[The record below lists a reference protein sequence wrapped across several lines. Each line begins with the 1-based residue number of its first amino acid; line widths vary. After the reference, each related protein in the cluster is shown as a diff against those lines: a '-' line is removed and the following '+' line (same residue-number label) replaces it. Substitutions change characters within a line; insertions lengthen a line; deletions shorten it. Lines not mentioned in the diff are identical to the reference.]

1 MISRTILD
9 THNQNCP
16 STRAKRQRVVD
27 REHVRLERVFTNY
40 VLLAE
45 EESVSVFSRRSQ
57 ISRRDRGRPVASP
70 PVIDSRWNARPRC
83 CCFGQINE
91 PLIRF
96 PTVSLQVGKSQLA
109 ARMGSA
115 DWVETRVDWYDS
127 FRVASPSFPLSLSR
141 SRKVLV
147 VRCISRVSRLS
158 GEIMT
163 TTTLLLQN
171 WRNWQTFGAETTERI
186 DTIRETS
193 RSNEKPNLT

>member
-127 FRVASPSFPLSLSR
+127 FRVASPSFPLSLSLVLVKFSSFDVFHGFHDFLVKLWRRRLCCCKTGEIDKRSEPRRLRESTRFARLAGLTR
-141 SRKVLV
+141 SR
-147 VRCISRVSRLS
+147 
-158 GEIMT
+158 T
-163 TTTLLLQN
+163 
-171 WRNWQTFGAETTERI
+171 
-186 DTIRETS
+186 
-193 RSNEKPNLT
+193 